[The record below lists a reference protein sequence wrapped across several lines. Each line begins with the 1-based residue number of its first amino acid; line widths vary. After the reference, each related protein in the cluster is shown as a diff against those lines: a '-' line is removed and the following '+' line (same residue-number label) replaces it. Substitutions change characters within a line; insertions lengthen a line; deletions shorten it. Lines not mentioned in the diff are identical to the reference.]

1 MRPVRRCWIR
11 RAAEPKPATS
21 GRSRVMIGLGPDL
34 THPPG
39 VVYACALGGAVHGL
53 RLLEGYRGIIHC
65 DGYEAYETTA

>member
-1 MRPVRRCWIR
+1 
-11 RAAEPKPATS
+11 
-21 GRSRVMIGLGPDL
+21 MIGLGPDL